1 MRYFKKVKQFINL
14 YNEIIKRFDN
24 DLTDSD
30 TTVFS
35 RYIRVIDLHNDLD
48 LAYFF
53 NKKLDKS
60 YKKTKNSFNNWHRR
74 SCDIVLNKFIEDS
87 IKHIEKQS
95 KLSDRLN
102 SYNTL
107 FRDQKAGFYHDSNK
121 KIIDILTN
129 EQLLRLILAIMPCY

>member
-1 MRYFKKVKQFINL
+1 MKYFKKVKQFINL

-24 DLTDSD
+24 DLIDSD
-30 TTVFS
+30 TTAFS
-35 RYIRVIDLHNDLD
+35 RYIRVIDLHNELD

-60 YKKTKNSFNNWHRR
+60 YKKAQDSFYKWHRR
-74 SCDIVLNKFIEDS
+74 SCDAVLNKYIEDS

-107 FRDQKAGFYHDSNK
+107 FRDAKAGFYHAPDK

-129 EQLLRLILAIMPCY
+129 DQLMRLIFVITLK